1 MASSLSTLFYGHG
14 IRIGGFLT
22 TRTTARRTAAAVAA
36 AAAAARIFFLM
47 SGGIPI
53 IFIMSIIL
61 VVGDVIMPLVASHRD
76 KDETK
81 VGVKEEGR
89 DGCREE
95 GDKGTIRILLPAT
108 RTFGVII
115 FIFVFDTTVVIKKPG
130 SAGLGVSQGHYDLHH
145 PHPHKP

>member
-22 TRTTARRTAAAVAA
+22 TRTTARRT

-89 DGCREE
+89 DGCRKE
-95 GDKGTIRILLPAT
+95 GDKGTVWVGPDAT
-108 RTFGVII
+108 IQAT
-115 FIFVFDTTVVIKKPG
+115 KK
-130 SAGLGVSQGHYDLHH
+130 
-145 PHPHKP
+145 